1 MEILQRLNK
10 AYPVADDEQQRN
22 LQDCLGATNKR
33 IVGSAIEAMATGD
46 MARLGELMV
55 EAQAAFDA
63 HAMPMCPNQLT
74 APNLHRV
81 LNLAGLAPHIWGAKG
96 VGSQGDGCAQ
106 LLCRS
111 AADQE
116 AAIQL
121 VTRELGMPCMPL
133 QIGSTRP
140 VTQAVIPAASFPQN
154 LFPASKSLPPALF
167 PVLDADGILKPA
179 ILLLVEEAFEAGLQ
193 VTRRHSATATATTT
207 TSTSTPPHHLRLL
220 LRLQH
225 IVVIVSPQHKEAFEE
240 IFHNQL
246 DIRDFN
252 RLPPRLR
259 QYAAQLWR
267 NYGAILCAIL

>member
-1 MEILQRLNK
+1 MTSLSSPNSSISIWPLR
-10 AYPVADDEQQRN
+10 
-22 LQDCLGATNKR
+22 
-33 IVGSAIEAMATGD
+33 
-46 MARLGELMV
+46 
-55 EAQAAFDA
+55 AAACF
-63 HAMPMCPNQLT
+63 C
-74 APNLHRV
+74 
-81 LNLAGLAPHIWGAKG
+81 
-96 VGSQGDGCAQ
+96 C

-193 VTRRHSATATATTT
+193 V
-207 TSTSTPPHHLRLL
+207 
-220 LRLQH
+220 
-225 IVVIVSPQHKEAFEE
+225 
-240 IFHNQL
+240 
-246 DIRDFN
+246 
-252 RLPPRLR
+252 
-259 QYAAQLWR
+259 
-267 NYGAILCAIL
+267 

>member
-1 MEILQRLNK
+1 MQIVMEMITK
-10 AYPVADDEQQRN
+10 E
-22 LQDCLGATNKR
+22 
-33 IVGSAIEAMATGD
+33 
-46 MARLGELMV
+46 
-55 EAQAAFDA
+55 F
-63 HAMPMCPNQLT
+63 
-74 APNLHRV
+74 
-81 LNLAGLAPHIWGAKG
+81 
-96 VGSQGDGCAQ
+96 
-106 LLCRS
+106 
-111 AADQE
+111 
-116 AAIQL
+116 
-121 VTRELGMPCMPL
+121 GMSCMPL

-193 VTRRHSATATATTT
+193 VTGRRCHSHY
-207 TSTSTPPHHLRLL
+207 TPSPPPPPHLRLF
-220 LRLQH
+220 LRSQH

-259 QYAAQLWR
+259 QYAAQLRR
-267 NYGAILCAIL
+267 NSAQFSDLPPVHSGTPRRSTRRAPR

>member
-1 MEILQRLNK
+1 
-10 AYPVADDEQQRN
+10 
-22 LQDCLGATNKR
+22 
-33 IVGSAIEAMATGD
+33 MATGD

-193 VTRRHSATATATTT
+193 VTGWHSATATTTAT
-207 TSTSTPPHHLRLL
+207 TSTSTQSHRLHPPPAAHRGDRLAAAQGGLRGDLPQPAGHP
-220 LRLQH
+220 RLQ
-225 IVVIVSPQHKEAFEE
+225 PAAA
-240 IFHNQL
+240 
-246 DIRDFN
+246 
-252 RLPPRLR
+252 PPPPVRC
-259 QYAAQLWR
+259 AIMAQLWR